1 MLMSGQLDVTPST
14 GGILKSFFLRFLDS
28 SCDFNGQ
35 SFEYLPFGSGRRICP
50 GIHMGSITVEIILSN
65 LLHCFDWILPHGMQ
79 KEDINMEEKAGVSL
93 APSKKTPVILVPVNY
108 LQ

>member
-1 MLMSGQLDVTPST
+1 
-14 GGILKSFFLRFLDS
+14 
-28 SCDFNGQ
+28 
-35 SFEYLPFGSGRRICP
+35 
-50 GIHMGSITVEIILSN
+50 MGSITVEIILSN
-65 LLHCFDWILPHGMQ
+65 LLHCFDWILPHGMR

>member
-1 MLMSGQLDVTPST
+1 M
-14 GGILKSFFLRFLDS
+14 K
-28 SCDFNGQ
+28 
-35 SFEYLPFGSGRRICP
+35 
-50 GIHMGSITVEIILSN
+50 
-65 LLHCFDWILPHGMQ
+65 